1 MRKCKCL
8 YCGLEFDRDKLPY
21 VQVTNTRYAHKEC
34 WAKVEAN
41 KTQDEKDYEFLTNYI
56 EQLFGIGYITAKIAK
71 QIRDY
76 RVAYGYTYSG
86 MYYALEYWF
95 EVRKTPIDKANQG
108 IGIVPYVYDAAQEY
122 FNNISKRQ
130 ERVADALSKALNT
143 ETQTIIVKKVE
154 KKKNLYDLENL

>member
-1 MRKCKCL
+1 MAQNIVKCSLCGTGVLKTEAQRHKNKNYHPGCL
-8 YCGLEFDRDKLPY
+8 CQQIEKEELSEYICRLFSLKAPGPRIHTQIKSFLEKYPNY
-21 VQVTNTRYAHKEC
+21 TRR
-34 WAKVEAN
+34 
-41 KTQDEKDYEFLTNYI
+41 
-56 EQLFGIGYITAKIAK
+56 GIK
-71 QIRDY
+71 Q
-76 RVAYGYTYSG
+76 
-86 MYYALEYWF
+86 ALEYF
-95 EVRKTPIDKANQG
+95 YEVQKKPIDKANQG